1 MLIEDEQRAP
11 LPDARL
17 DSPGQHGR
25 TMDGMIHDTTT
36 GTARPGR
43 ILELWNTLRKSVGT
57 VEAKKK
63 EGVKFKVRSAEDLID
78 KVRAKANELGI
89 LIYPRT
95 VTGKGHV
102 VEDGT
107 LAELNMTVVAQAVED
122 GSILAFEGF
131 GLGADNQDKA
141 GGKAGTYAFKQA
153 LIQALLAGGSK
164 DAKALGVADTD
175 DTDSPIEG
183 GVRARSGKPKAA
195 TDEAVKA
202 AFDGATDEASYRAA
216 VGLLKTLSPDRAL
229 AFDKAS
235 IVGAQTRLGITPG
248 SKKQ

>member
-1 MLIEDEQRAP
+1 MLVEDEKHAP

-17 DSPGQHGR
+17 DGTPPRR
-25 TMDGMIHDTTT
+25 TMDGMILDATT
-36 GTARPGR
+36 GTKKPGR
-43 ILELWNTLRKSVGT
+43 ILELWNDLRKKVGT

-78 KVRAKANELGI
+78 KIRATANKLGI

-95 VTGKGHV
+95 VSGKGHV

-107 LAELNMTVVAQAVED
+107 LAELNMTVYAQAVED

-141 GGKAGTYAFKQA
+141 GGKAGTYAFKAA

-175 DTDSPIEG
+175 DSDSPIEG
-183 GVRARSGKPKAA
+183 GVRKPTGKPKAPNVE
-195 TDEAVKA
+195 DVHL
-202 AFDGATDEASYRAA
+202 AFQNAQDDAGYKSA
-216 VGLLKTLSPDRAL
+216 VGLLKQLSGDKQV
-229 AFDKAS
+229 AFDKQV
-235 IVGAQTRLGITPG
+235 IKDAQARLGITPG
-248 SKKQ
+248 GSK